1 MRVKE
6 FQRWIVIATAAVI
19 CTLCV
24 NVQAGNDGYAQA
36 NTEMTN
42 IQTRSDVVE
51 KGQGAAPLK
60 QDYMYRPVN
69 GGIEIRNGEGRFNRP
84 LYSTVPRQDR
94 LVALAGDRPEFMLMK
109 ISATK
114 SMNKLANLK
123 LGYAGGPWLSE
134 VKPVL
139 SRYCMGQQQY
149 RVGEVKNG
157 IEIDAVRAMSFEGLL
172 LRVKCGR
179 KPIGPL
185 VLAIGGRASANYDQ
199 NPAAAFNPKECQGTK
214 IEFAANTVRLPGK
227 GPELFGTANVPL
239 AFTAADPGAVK
250 QGPDALCKSRA
261 GEAAVAALVAEWP
274 AAGEIFLILTTD
286 TPDSPGVK
294 SFLKS
299 SAKVFAKA
307 VEDNRVLA
315 TAIEIDTPDPYL
327 NMALPHALL
336 AYNAAWN
343 APTFRHGAI
352 AWHNAFAGWRVTYGA
367 TTAGWHDRV
376 QSHMKAF
383 YDKQSKEG
391 RIPAMLG
398 RDGIYNM
405 GEQLVDQALYDWEW
419 TGDLKPLRDGGFDA
433 IARHL
438 AWGEKYIKTPDGLY
452 ENFLNA
458 WNTDYKWCNGGGGTI
473 ASIYYW
479 RANKTMADIAVRL
492 GRDPAL
498 FSKRAAEIAAAMKSL
513 LWSERAGVYGEY
525 RDRFGHRLLH
535 ESPDLSS
542 IYTPID
548 IGFCSPF
555 ESYRMLRFAL
565 RRFEIITGLPR
576 HGALIY
582 SSEWLP
588 NHYSTRD
595 IYTGEIINTMLA
607 LYRIGQAE
615 AAEPFRRALDGSCF
629 AGPAPGATG
638 YIINPD
644 GTFKPHID
652 FNDSTS
658 MYVRN
663 VIDGLFGVRMQAPD
677 RRITLQP
684 AFPMKW
690 DHASIR
696 CSAVEYRY
704 NWDGRTESMAIKTAR
719 ELSPTVRLRARR
731 ADISAVTVNGKPA
744 KYDVEPGIDCSW
756 VKVMAPLGME
766 TQVEIAYGTEELPRA
781 KAPATGIAG
790 ELCTVS
796 VNHGQIKEVRHGS
809 RKLGRSDI
817 SADGTACTIPLPS
830 EAGVTTFFVRVTHC
844 NAQLWVPI
852 EVDVQTA
859 TSVTDRPAKPG
870 QAALC
875 ATPID
880 LDKFRNQRLEDL
892 HNNTYKPLV
901 EHFYW
906 ADRPGMRTV
915 KPNGRSWW
923 EGHGRTLIMPSTSR
937 LKAAGRR
944 FVSENGIP
952 FAVPAEGL
960 DAVFTSLYDNFPA
973 RIEIPVEMR
982 GRKVCF
988 LLAASITLAQSRM
1001 EIARITVALGD
1012 GTTRVLV
1019 LSNPETIDDWLGSGR
1034 GTPYVQS
1041 GRVQSLGKGTHAVL
1055 QEIDL
1060 GEDKDIQSVTLETRT
1075 NETMV
1080 GLLGITVMQDK

>member
-6 FQRWIVIATAAVI
+6 LKRWILVGQLAVSSA
-19 CTLCV
+19 L
-24 NVQAGNDGYAQA
+24 GHAQM
-36 NTEMTN
+36 NSEMTN

-109 ISATK
+109 ISHTK

-123 LGYAGGPWLSE
+123 LGCAGSPWLSE
-134 VKPVL
+134 IDPVL
-139 SRYCMGQQQY
+139 SRYCKGQQQY
-149 RVGEVKNG
+149 RVGEEMQR

-185 VLAIGGRASANYDQ
+185 VIAIGGRASANYDQ

-214 IEFAANTVRLPGK
+214 IEFAANTVRLSGK
-227 GPELFGTANVPL
+227 GPVLFGTANVPL

-286 TPDSPGVK
+286 TPDSSGVK

-299 SAKVFAKA
+299 PAKVFARA
-307 VEDNRVLA
+307 IEDNKALA
-315 TAIEIDTPDPYL
+315 NAIVIETPDPYL
-327 NMALPHALL
+327 NTALPHALL
-336 AYNAAWN
+336 GYNAAWSE
-343 APTFRHGAI
+343 PTFRHGAI
-352 AWHNAFAGWRVTYGA
+352 AWHDAFAGWRVTYGA

-383 YDKQSKEG
+383 YGKQSKEG
-391 RIPAMLG
+391 RIPSMLG

-438 AWGEKYIKTPDGLY
+438 DWGEKYIKTPDGLY

-473 ASIYYW
+473 ASVYYW
-479 RANKTMADIAVRL
+479 RANKAMADIAARL
-492 GRDPAL
+492 GKNQSV
-498 FSKRAAEIAAAMKSL
+498 FEKRATEIAAAVEKR
-513 LWSERAGVYGEY
+513 LWSERVGVYGEY
-525 RDRFGHRLLH
+525 RDRFGHKLLH
-535 ESPDLSS
+535 ESPDFSS

-548 IGFCSPF
+548 LRYCDPLK
-555 ESYRMLRFAL
+555 SYTMLRFAL
-565 RRFEIITGLPR
+565 RRFETMRGTIPR
-576 HGALIY
+576 KGAIIY

-588 NHYSTRD
+588 DHYSTRGL
-595 IYTGEIINTMLA
+595 YTAEIVNAMLA
-607 LYRIGQAE
+607 MYRIGLTD
-615 AAEPFRRALDGSCF
+615 AAEPFRRAIDGSFF
-629 AGPAPGATG
+629 AGPAPGSTG
-638 YIINPD
+638 YVMRPD
-644 GTFKPHID
+644 GTFKPHTD
-652 FNDSTS
+652 FTDTTS

-663 VIDGLFGVRMQAPD
+663 VVDGLFGVRMQAPD
-677 RRITLQP
+677 ERITLQP
-684 AFPMKW
+684 AFPLEW
-690 DHASIR
+690 DHASIS
-696 CSAVEYRY
+696 CSAVEYQY
-704 NWDGRTESMAIKTAR
+704 TWDRSTEIMTIKTAR
-719 ELSPTVRLRARR
+719 SLTPTVRLRARR

-744 KYDVEPGIDCSW
+744 KYDVEPGIGCSW
-756 VKVMAPLGME
+756 VKVTAPLGME
-766 TQVEIAYGTEELPRA
+766 TRVVIAYGTEELPRA

-809 RKLGRSDI
+809 HKLGRSDI

-830 EAGVTTFFVRVTHC
+830 EAGVTTFFVRVTHR
-844 NAQLWVPI
+844 NAQLWLPV

-859 TSVTDRPAKPG
+859 TSVIDRPAKPG
-870 QAALC
+870 QAALS
-875 ATPID
+875 ATPVD
-880 LDKFRNQRLEDL
+880 LGKFRNQRLEDL

-906 ADRPGMRTV
+906 ANRAGFRTV

-923 EGHGRTLIMPSTSR
+923 EGHGRTLVTPSTSR
-937 LKAAGRR
+937 LKAAGGR

-973 RIEIPVEMR
+973 RLEIPVEMR
-982 GRKVCF
+982 GRKICF

-1001 EIARITVALGD
+1001 ENARITVLLGN

-1019 LSNPETIDDWLGSGR
+1019 LSSPETIDDWLGSGG

-1041 GRVQSLGKGTHAVL
+1041 GRPQSLGKDTHAVL

-1080 GLLGITVMQDK
+1080 GLLGITVMQEKD